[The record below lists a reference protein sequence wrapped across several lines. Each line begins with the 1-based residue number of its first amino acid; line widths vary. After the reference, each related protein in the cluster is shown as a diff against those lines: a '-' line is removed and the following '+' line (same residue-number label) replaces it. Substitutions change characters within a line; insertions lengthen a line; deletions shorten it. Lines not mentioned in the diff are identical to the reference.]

1 MSKYS
6 LCGGERPTVFLG
18 EFSHTLDEKGRLTI
32 PAKFRDELAGGLVV
46 TRGIDHCLSVY
57 PRQVWDGLA
66 ERIAQLPL
74 TQRSARNF
82 GRLMFSGAAD
92 FIPDRQGR
100 VLIPQGL
107 RDYAR
112 LDSEAIIIGLYDRLE
127 IWNPDNWTNVK
138 ANVEEDPESIAE
150 QLQELG
156 I

>member
-1 MSKYS
+1 
-6 LCGGERPTVFLG
+6 VFLG
-18 EFSHTLDEKGRLTI
+18 EFSHTFDEKGRLTI

-46 TRGIDHCLSVY
+46 TRGIDRCLSVF

-66 ERIAQLPL
+66 EKIANLPL
-74 TQRSARNF
+74 TQRSARDF
-82 GRLMFSGAAD
+82 SRLMFSGAAD

-100 VLIPQGL
+100 VLVPQGL
-107 RDYAR
+107 RDYAG

-127 IWNPDNWTNVK
+127 IWNPDSWTNVK

-150 QLQELG
+150 QLQEIG

>member
-1 MSKYS
+1 M
-6 LCGGERPTVFLG
+6 FLG
-18 EFSHTLDEKGRLTI
+18 EFSHTLDDKGRLTI

-46 TRGIDHCLSVY
+46 TRGIDRCLSVF
-57 PRQVWDGLA
+57 PHQGWQNLA

-74 TQRSARNF
+74 TQRSARDF
-82 GRLMFSGAAD
+82 GRLIFSGAAD

-107 RDYAR
+107 REYAQ

-127 IWNPDNWTNVK
+127 IWNPNNWANVK
-138 ANVEEDPESIAE
+138 TAVEENPESIAE

>member
-1 MSKYS
+1 
-6 LCGGERPTVFLG
+6 
-18 EFSHTLDEKGRLTI
+18 
-32 PAKFRDELAGGLVV
+32 
-46 TRGIDHCLSVY
+46 
-57 PRQVWDGLA
+57 
-66 ERIAQLPL
+66 
-74 TQRSARNF
+74 
-82 GRLMFSGAAD
+82 MFSGAAD

-107 RDYAR
+107 RDYAE
-112 LDSEAIIIGLYDRLE
+112 LDSEAVIIGLYDRLE

>member
-1 MSKYS
+1 M
-6 LCGGERPTVFLG
+6 FLG

-32 PAKFRDELAGGLVV
+32 PAKFRDELAGGLVI
-46 TRGIDHCLSVY
+46 TRGIDRCLSVY

-66 ERIAQLPL
+66 EQIAKLPL
-74 TQRSARNF
+74 TQRNARNF

-107 RDYAR
+107 RDYAE
-112 LDSEAIIIGLYDRLE
+112 LDSDAIVIGLYDRLE
-127 IWNPDNWTNVK
+127 IWNPSSWTNVR
-138 ANVEEDPESIAE
+138 AEVEEDPESIAE

>member
-1 MSKYS
+1 M
-6 LCGGERPTVFLG
+6 FLG
-18 EFSHTLDEKGRLTI
+18 EFSHALDEKGRLTI
-32 PAKFRDELAGGLVV
+32 PARFRDELAGGLVI

-57 PRQVWDGLA
+57 PRQGWNDLA

-74 TQRSARNF
+74 SQRNARNF
-82 GRLMFSGAAD
+82 SRLMFSGAAD

-107 RDYAR
+107 RDYAG
-112 LDSEAIIIGLYDRLE
+112 LDSEAIVIGLYDKLE
-127 IWNPDNWTNVK
+127 IWSPDNWTMVR
-138 ANVEEDPESIAE
+138 AEVEENPESIAA

>member
-1 MSKYS
+1 
-6 LCGGERPTVFLG
+6 VFLG

-46 TRGIDHCLSVY
+46 TRGIDRCLSVY

-66 ERIAQLPL
+66 DQIAKLPIS
-74 TQRSARNF
+74 QRSARNF

-107 RDYAR
+107 RDYAG
-112 LDSEAIIIGLYDRLE
+112 LDSEAIIIGLHDRLE
-127 IWNPDNWTNVK
+127 IWNPGSWTNVK
-138 ANVEEDPESIAE
+138 SNVEEDPESIAE

>member
-1 MSKYS
+1 M
-6 LCGGERPTVFLG
+6 FLG

-32 PAKFRDELAGGLVV
+32 PAKFRDELAGGLVI
-46 TRGIDHCLSVY
+46 TRGIDRCLSVY

-66 ERIAQLPL
+66 EQIAKLPL
-74 TQRSARNF
+74 TQRNARNF

-107 RDYAR
+107 RDYAE
-112 LDSEAIIIGLYDRLE
+112 LDSEAIVIGLYDRLE
-127 IWNPDNWTNVK
+127 IWNPDSWTNVR

>member
-1 MSKYS
+1 
-6 LCGGERPTVFLG
+6 VFLG
-18 EFSHTLDEKGRLTI
+18 EFSHNLDEKGRLTI

-46 TRGIDHCLSVY
+46 TRGIDRCLSVY

-66 ERIAQLPL
+66 EQIAKLPL
-74 TQRSARNF
+74 SQRSARNF
-82 GRLMFSGAAD
+82 GRLIFSGAAD

-107 RDYAR
+107 RDYAE
-112 LDSEAIIIGLYDRLE
+112 LDSDAIIIGLFDRLE
-127 IWNPDNWTNVK
+127 IWNPDNWTSVK
-138 ANVEEDPESIAE
+138 ANVEDDPESIAE

>member
-1 MSKYS
+1 M
-6 LCGGERPTVFLG
+6 FLG
-18 EFSHTLDEKGRLTI
+18 EFSHNLDEKGRLTI

-46 TRGIDHCLSVY
+46 TRGIDRCLSVY

-66 ERIAQLPL
+66 EQIAKLPL
-74 TQRSARNF
+74 SQRSARNF
-82 GRLMFSGAAD
+82 GRLIFSGAAD

-107 RDYAR
+107 RDYAE
-112 LDSEAIIIGLYDRLE
+112 LDSDAIIIGLFDRLE
-127 IWNPDNWTNVK
+127 IWNPDNWTSVK
-138 ANVEEDPESIAE
+138 ANVEDDPESIAE

>member
-1 MSKYS
+1 M
-6 LCGGERPTVFLG
+6 FLG
-18 EFSHTLDEKGRLTI
+18 EFSHNLDEKGRLTI

-46 TRGIDHCLSVY
+46 TRGIDRCLAVY
-57 PRQVWDGLA
+57 PRQGWDELA

-74 TQRSARNF
+74 TQRNARNF
-82 GRLMFSGAAD
+82 SRLMFSGAAD

-107 RDYAR
+107 REYAG
-112 LDSEAIIIGLYDRLE
+112 LDSEAIVIGLYDRLE
-127 IWNPDNWTNVK
+127 IWNPDFWAEVK
-138 ANVEEDPESIAE
+138 ANVEEDPDSIAE

>member
-1 MSKYS
+1 M
-6 LCGGERPTVFLG
+6 FLG
-18 EFSHTLDEKGRLTI
+18 EFSHALDDKGRLTI

-46 TRGIDHCLSVY
+46 TRGIDRCLSVF
-57 PRQVWDGLA
+57 PRQVWEQLA
-66 ERIAQLPL
+66 GNIAKLPL

-107 RDYAR
+107 RDYAL

-127 IWNPDNWTNVK
+127 IWNPDSWINVK
-138 ANVEEDPESIAE
+138 TAVEEDPESIAE

>member
-1 MSKYS
+1 M
-6 LCGGERPTVFLG
+6 FLG
-18 EFSHTLDEKGRLTI
+18 EFSHNLDEKGRLTI

-46 TRGIDHCLSVY
+46 TRGIDRCLSVY

-66 ERIAQLPL
+66 EQIAKLPL
-74 TQRSARNF
+74 SQRSARDF
-82 GRLMFSGAAD
+82 GRLIFSGAAD

-107 RDYAR
+107 RDYAE
-112 LDSEAIIIGLYDRLE
+112 LDSDAIIIGLFDRLE
-127 IWNPDNWTNVK
+127 IWNPNNWTNVK

>member
-1 MSKYS
+1 M
-6 LCGGERPTVFLG
+6 FLG
-18 EFSHTLDEKGRLTI
+18 EFSHNLDEKGRLTI

-46 TRGIDHCLSVY
+46 TRGIDRCLSVY

-66 ERIAQLPL
+66 EQIAKLPL
-74 TQRSARNF
+74 SQRSARDF
-82 GRLMFSGAAD
+82 GRLIFSGAAD

-107 RDYAR
+107 REYAE
-112 LDSEAIIIGLYDRLE
+112 LDSDAIIIGLFDRLE
-127 IWNPDNWTNVK
+127 IWNPASWANVK
-138 ANVEEDPESIAE
+138 ASVEEDPESIAE

>member
-1 MSKYS
+1 M
-6 LCGGERPTVFLG
+6 FLG
-18 EFSHTLDEKGRLTI
+18 EFSHTLDDKGRLTI

-46 TRGIDHCLSVY
+46 TRGIDRCLSVF
-57 PRQVWDGLA
+57 PRQVWEQLA
-66 ERIAQLPL
+66 GNIAKLPL
-74 TQRSARNF
+74 TQRSARDF

-107 RDYAR
+107 REYAQ
-112 LDSEAIIIGLYDRLE
+112 LDGEAIIIGLYDRLE
-127 IWNPDNWTNVK
+127 IWNPDSWSNVRT
-138 ANVEEDPESIAE
+138 AVEEDPESIAE